1 MWKKVLSALGFIALL
16 VVMAIGGGIG
26 KIVGKSASDSAF
38 RSPGPTPQQIEEKLI
53 EGFNKAAEQSN
64 RLGPKMVDKDTRWDT
79 TAVGPGARVT
89 YYYSFPHYS
98 SQDITAAWLETNLKS
113 VVKNGVCTSKD
124 MKPSLQYGG
133 TYVYVYRGNDGAE
146 ITRFTFSQH
155 DCNLPSQSQQ
165 TTPAPLR
172 QPSNPTVSSPLPP
185 CREGETRIA
194 GESQCRPWSD
204 FTPVKPEPPQ
214 PSAPSAQEVHMQKI
228 YAAHPDANEIYRST
242 EFGRWLIRT
251 PKFKHVPT
259 DGTTQEV
266 IDMFSAFKRRSK
278 VENQRLDQEI
288 DRRNEAA
295 AEALSRQ
302 YAPAYPR

>member
-1 MWKKVLSALGFIALL
+1 MNTLSDLWSGRSGLARTYWLWGVLSGIPWGIALSLVTPGSTPAILAILAL
-16 VVMAIGGGIG
+16 VVYYVIVHVGIWRA
-26 KIVGKSASDSAF
+26 AS
-38 RSPGPTPQQIEEKLI
+38 EYE
-53 EGFNKAAEQSN
+53 
-64 RLGPKMVDKDTRWDT
+64 
-79 TAVGPGARVT
+79 GARVWAILAKIAVA
-89 YYYSFPHYS
+89 
-98 SQDITAAWLETNLKS
+98 ITPACLVIGTLAAVIIPAKHQL
-113 VVKNGVCTSKD
+113 SK
-124 MKPSLQYGG
+124 QG
-133 TYVYVYRGNDGAE
+133 
-146 ITRFTFSQH
+146 
-155 DCNLPSQSQQ
+155 QQ
-165 TTPAPLR
+165 TTPAPLD
-172 QPSNPTVSSPLPP
+172 QQSNPTVSSTLPP

-228 YAAHPDANEIYRST
+228 YAAHPDANEIYRSA

-251 PKFKHVPT
+251 PKFKKVPT